1 MQGILACHRTV
12 QPDVSPSWRR
22 IAPLLFAIQFLGW
35 SGMFCLWIYAVPVA
49 VRNVFHTG
57 MVGPGYHDA
66 LIAVSA
72 CFAGY
77 ALVAG
82 VLAFGLPQL
91 VARWGAGGVHGVA
104 LLVGAVGIVGL
115 GLIDRPSLLPIAFA
129 AIGVAWASIANIPY
143 AIVGAAAPDQRVG
156 HVMRVFGFSTIVPQ
170 MVVTLALA
178 TFGEAWLGDS
188 IGRVMIA
195 GGAMMAGGGV
205 LTLIYRRRFDGVSLD

>member
-1 MQGILACHRTV
+1 M
-12 QPDVSPSWRR
+12 QPDASPSWPR

-49 VRNVFHTG
+49 VRDVFRTG
-57 MVGPGYHDA
+57 MAGPGYHLA

-77 ALVAG
+77 ALFAG
-82 VLAFGLPQL
+82 ILSFCLPRL
-91 VARWGAGGVHGVA
+91 VARWGAGTVHGVA
-104 LLVGAVGIVGL
+104 LLIGAGGIVGL
-115 GLIDRPSLLPIAFA
+115 GLIDRPALLPVAFA

-143 AIVGAAAPDQRVG
+143 AIVGAAAPDGRIG

-170 MVVTLALA
+170 MIVTLALA
-178 TFGEAWLGDS
+178 AFAESWLGDS

-195 GGAMMAGGGV
+195 GGAMMAAGGV
-205 LTLIYRRRFDGVSLD
+205 LTLACRHRFAGISLD

>member
-1 MQGILACHRTV
+1 MASHDTSR
-12 QPDVSPSWRR
+12 WRR

-49 VRNVFHTG
+49 VRDVFHTG
-57 MVGPGYHDA
+57 MTGPGYRSA

-77 ALVAG
+77 ALFAG
-82 VLAFGLPQL
+82 VLAFWLPKL
-91 VARWGAGGVHGVA
+91 VAQLGAGTVHGVA
-104 LLVGAVGIVGL
+104 LLVGAVGIGVL
-115 GLIDRPSLLPIAFA
+115 GLIDRPALLPLAFV

-143 AIVGAAAPDQRVG
+143 AIVGAVAPEERVG
-156 HVMRVFGFSTIVPQ
+156 HAMRVFGFSTIVPQ

-178 TFGEAWLGDS
+178 TLGEAWSGDA

-195 GGAMMAGGGV
+195 GGAMMAAGGV
-205 LTLIYRRRFDGVSLD
+205 LALACRRQFAGVTLD